1 MPDFNYIAREATG
14 TQVTGTLTAGS
25 EQEALSSLAARSLF
39 PVKIDM
45 AKESVSQQK
54 QVGKRVGAKHLTPFY
69 SQLADLLK
77 SGVPLLRS
85 LQLLEGQTSNAAL
98 KYVIGDVKDQV
109 AEGTRLYDA
118 MRRHPKAFSELAV
131 SMVRAGEEG
140 SFLED
145 VLKQI
150 ASFNQHQEEL
160 KGKVTGAMVYP
171 AFLMSVGTAIV
182 IVMMVKFVPEFAG
195 IFGNMEKEGKLPWAT
210 TTLMGMSDWLTG
222 SMISSDPNPPFLI
235 QNWVLAIIVVAGSI
249 YALIRYIQTDEGRT
263 NFDRFRLRCPG
274 VGPIVR
280 SLSIARFTRILGTL
294 LKNGVPILQSLRIA
308 KDATGN
314 RVLSETIGNAADN
327 VSGGKSLAQPL
338 GASGEFP
345 KEVVEMISVGAEA
358 NNLENVLI
366 DIADNQERKTNRQ
379 LELFV
384 RLLEP
389 LMLLV
394 MAGLVVFVIAALL
407 LPVLRMSQGF

>member
-1 MPDFNYIAREATG
+1 MPDYNYIAREATG
-14 TQVTGTLTAGS
+14 AQVTGTLTAGS

-45 AKESVSQQK
+45 AKESVSAQK
-54 QVGKRVGAKHLTPFY
+54 QVGRRVASKHLTAFY

-85 LQLLEGQTSNAAL
+85 LQLLEGQTSNPAL
-98 KYVIGDVKDQV
+98 KAVIDDVKDQV
-109 AEGTRLYDA
+109 ADGTRLFEA
-118 MRRHPKAFSELAV
+118 MRKHPKVFTELAI

-160 KGKVTGAMVYP
+160 RGKVIGAMIYP
-171 AFLMSVGTAIV
+171 MFLLSVGTAIV
-182 IVMMVKFVPEFAG
+182 IVMLVKFVPEFAP
-195 IFGNMEKEGKLPWAT
+195 IFAQMESRGELPWAT
-210 TTLMGMSDWLTG
+210 TTLMGMSEWLQRRWQLLLIVIG
-222 SMISSDPNPPFLI
+222 GVVFAGYQYLQSDDGKMN
-235 QNWVLAIIVVAGSI
+235 
-249 YALIRYIQTDEGRT
+249 YD
-263 NFDRFRLRCPG
+263 RLRLRSPG

-280 SLSIARFTRILGTL
+280 SLAIARFTRILGTL
-294 LKNGVPILQSLRIA
+294 LKNGVPILNSLRIA

-314 RVLSETIGNAADN
+314 RVLSTTIGQAADN
-327 VSGGKSLAQPL
+327 VSGGRSLAQPL

-358 NNLENVLI
+358 NNLEQVLI
-366 DIADNQERKTNRQ
+366 DIADNQERNTNRQ

-389 LMLLV
+389 MLLLV

-407 LPVLRMSQGF
+407 LPVLRMSSGF

>member
-14 TQVTGTLTAGS
+14 AQVAGTLTAGS

-54 QVGKRVGAKHLTPFY
+54 QVGRRVASKHLTGFY

-85 LQLLEGQTSNAAL
+85 LQLLEGQASNPAL
-98 KYVIGDVKDQV
+98 KFVISDVKDQV
-109 AEGTRLYDA
+109 ADGTRLFEA
-118 MRRHPKAFSELAV
+118 MRKHPKVFSDLAI

-150 ASFNQHQEEL
+150 ASFNRHQEEL
-160 KGKVTGAMVYP
+160 RGKVVGAMVYP
-171 AFLMSVGTAIV
+171 MFLLTVGTAIV
-182 IVMMVKFVPEFAG
+182 IVMLVKFVPEFAG
-195 IFGNMEKEGKLPWAT
+195 IFGQMQERGQLPWAT
-210 TTLMGMSDWLTG
+210 TTLMGISDWL
-222 SMISSDPNPPFLI
+222 
-235 QNWVLAIIVVAGSI
+235 QNRW
-249 YALIRYIQTDEGRT
+249 ALLLLGLGGITFGLYQYLQTEDGRT
-263 NFDRFRLRCPG
+263 NFDRFRLRSPG
-274 VGPIVR
+274 IGPIVR
-280 SLSIARFTRILGTL
+280 SLAIARFSRILGTL
-294 LKNGVPILQSLRIA
+294 LKNGVPILSSLRIA

-314 RVLSETIGNAADN
+314 RILSDTIGRAADN
-327 VSGGKSLAQPL
+327 VSGGRALAEPL

-358 NNLENVLI
+358 NNLEQVLI
-366 DIADNQERKTNRQ
+366 DIADNQERNTNRQ

-389 LMLLV
+389 LLLLI

-407 LPVLRMSQGF
+407 LPVLRMSSGF

>member
-14 TQVTGTLTAGS
+14 GQVTGTLTAGS

-39 PVKIDM
+39 PVRVDM
-45 AKESVSQQK
+45 AKESVSQAK
-54 QVGKRVGAKHLTPFY
+54 QDGRRVASKHLTPFY

-85 LQLLEGQTSNAAL
+85 LQLLEGQSSNPAL
-98 KYVIGDVKDQV
+98 KYVINDVKDQV
-109 AEGTRLYDA
+109 AEGTRLFEA
-118 MRRHPKAFSELAV
+118 MKKHPKVFSELAI
-131 SMVRAGEEG
+131 SMIRAGEEG

-150 ASFNQHQEEL
+150 AAFNQHQEQL
-160 KGKVTGAMVYP
+160 RGRVIGAMVYP
-171 AFLMSVGTAIV
+171 AFLMTVGTAIV
-182 IVMMVKFVPEFAG
+182 IVMLVKFVPEFEG
-195 IFGNMEKEGKLPWAT
+195 IFGQMEKNGKLPWAT
-210 TTLMGMSDWLTG
+210 TTLMGMSDWLRA
-222 SMISSDPNPPFLI
+222 
-235 QNWVLAIIVVAGSI
+235 NWAIAALVIGAIVFGI
-249 YALIRYIQTDEGRT
+249 FQYLKTDEGRG
-263 NFDRFRLRCPG
+263 NFDRLRLRSPG

-280 SLSIARFTRILGTL
+280 SLAIARFTRILGTL
-294 LKNGVPILQSLRIA
+294 LKNGVPILSSLRIA

-314 RVLSETIGNAADN
+314 RILSDAIGDAADN

-338 GASGEFP
+338 GSSGEFP

-366 DIADNQERKTNRQ
+366 DIADNQERKTNSQ
-379 LELFV
+379 LDMFV

-389 LMLLV
+389 LMLLI

-407 LPVLRMSQGF
+407 LPVLRMSSGGL

>member
-1 MPDFNYIAREATG
+1 MPDFNYTAREATG

-39 PVKIDM
+39 PVKITM
-45 AKESVSQQK
+45 AQESVTQQK
-54 QVGKRVGAKHLTPFY
+54 QVGRRVGSKHLTSFY

-98 KYVIGDVKDQV
+98 KYVINDVKDQV
-109 AEGTRLYDA
+109 ADGTRLFEA
-118 MRRHPKAFSELAV
+118 MRKHPRVFNDLAV

-140 SFLED
+140 SFMED

-150 ASFNQHQEEL
+150 AAFNQHQEEL
-160 KGKVTGAMVYP
+160 RGRVIGAMVYP
-171 AFLMSVGTAIV
+171 AFLMLVGTAIV
-182 IVMMVKFVPEFAG
+182 IVMLVKFVPEFES
-195 IFGNMEKEGKLPWAT
+195 IFASMKAKGELPWAT
-210 TTLMGMSDWLTG
+210 TTLMSMSNKLQNNWL
-222 SMISSDPNPPFLI
+222 II
-235 QNWVLAIIVVAGSI
+235 VAIIVGIGFMI
-249 YALIRYIQTDEGRT
+249 YYYLQSDEGRT
-263 NFDRFRLRCPG
+263 NFDRFRLRAFG
-274 VGPIVR
+274 LGPIVR
-280 SLSIARFTRILGTL
+280 SLAIARFTRILGTL

-314 RVLSETIGNAADN
+314 RILSKTIGDAADN

-345 KEVVEMISVGAEA
+345 KEVVEMIAVGAEA
-358 NNLENVLI
+358 NNLEQVLI
-366 DIADNQERKTNRQ
+366 DIADNQERKTNSQ
-379 LELFV
+379 LDLFV
-384 RLLEP
+384 RMLEP

-394 MAGLVVFVIAALL
+394 MAALVVFVIAALL
-407 LPVLRMSQGF
+407 LPVLRMSSGF

>member
-14 TQVTGTLTAGS
+14 AQVTGTLTAGS
-25 EQEALSSLAARSLF
+25 EQEALSSLAARALF

-45 AKESVSQQK
+45 AKESVSQAK
-54 QVGKRVGAKHLTPFY
+54 QVGRRVASKHLTPFY

-85 LQLLEGQTSNAAL
+85 LQLLEGQSSNPAL
-98 KYVIGDVKDQV
+98 KYVINDVKDQV

-118 MRRHPKAFSELAV
+118 MRKHPKVFSELAV

-150 ASFNQHQEEL
+150 ATFNQHQEEL
-160 KGKVTGAMVYP
+160 KGKVIGAMVYP
-171 AFLMSVGTAIV
+171 AFLMTVGTAIV
-182 IVMMVKFVPEFAG
+182 IVMLVKFVPEFEG
-195 IFGNMEKEGKLPWAT
+195 IFGSMKDSGKLPWAT
-210 TTLMGMSDWLTG
+210 TTLMGMS
-222 SMISSDPNPPFLI
+222 
-235 QNWVLAIIVVAGSI
+235 NWVQANWFMALLVIAG
-249 YALIRYIQTDEGRT
+249 LIFGAVQYLKTDDGRL
-263 NFDRFRLRCPG
+263 NFDRFRLRSPG
-274 VGPIVR
+274 IGPIVR
-280 SLSIARFTRILGTL
+280 SLAIARFTRILGTL
-294 LKNGVPILQSLRIA
+294 LRNGVPILQSLRIS

-314 RVLSETIGNAADN
+314 RVLSETIGGAADN
-327 VSGGKSLAQPL
+327 VSGGRSLAEPL
-338 GASGEFP
+338 RASGEFP
-345 KEVVEMISVGAEA
+345 KEVVEMIAVGAEA

-366 DIADNQERKTNRQ
+366 DIADNQERKTNNQ
-379 LELFV
+379 LDLFV

-389 LMLLV
+389 MMLLV
-394 MAGLVVFVIAALL
+394 MAALVVFVIAALL

>member
-1 MPDFNYIAREATG
+1 MPDFNYIAREASG
-14 TQVTGTLTAGS
+14 GQVSGTLTAGS

-39 PVKIDM
+39 PVRVDM
-45 AKESVSQQK
+45 AQESVSQQK
-54 QVGKRVGAKHLTPFY
+54 QVGRRVASKHLTPFY

-85 LQLLEGQTSNAAL
+85 LQLLEGQSSNPAL
-98 KYVIGDVKDQV
+98 KYVINDVKDQV
-109 AEGTRLYDA
+109 AEGTRLYEA
-118 MRRHPKAFSELAV
+118 MRKHPKVFNDLAI
-131 SMVRAGEEG
+131 SMIRAGEEG

-150 ASFNQHQEEL
+150 AAFNQHQEQL
-160 KGKVTGAMVYP
+160 RGRVIGAMVYP
-171 AFLMSVGTAIV
+171 GFLMTVGTAIV
-182 IVMMVKFVPEFAG
+182 IVMLVKFVPEFEG
-195 IFGNMEKEGKLPWAT
+195 IFGQMEKNGKLPWAT
-210 TTLMGMSDWLTG
+210 TTLMGMSDWVRA
-222 SMISSDPNPPFLI
+222 
-235 QNWVLAIIVVAGSI
+235 NWVIALLIIGGIVFGVVQ
-249 YALIRYIQTDEGRT
+249 YLRTDEGRG
-263 NFDRFRLRCPG
+263 NFDRLRLRSPG

-280 SLSIARFTRILGTL
+280 SLAIARFTRILGTL
-294 LKNGVPILQSLRIA
+294 LKNGVPILSSLRIA

-314 RVLSETIGNAADN
+314 RILSDAIGDAADN
-327 VSGGKSLAQPL
+327 VSGGKSLADPL
-338 GASGEFP
+338 GSSGEFP

-366 DIADNQERKTNRQ
+366 DIADNQERKTNSQ
-379 LELFV
+379 LDLFV

-407 LPVLRMSQGF
+407 LPVLRMSSGGL

>member
-14 TQVTGTLTAGS
+14 GQVTGTLTAGS
-25 EQEALSSLAARSLF
+25 EQEALSSLAARALF

-45 AKESVSQQK
+45 AQESVSQAK
-54 QVGKRVGAKHLTPFY
+54 QSGRRVASKHLTPFY

-85 LQLLEGQTSNAAL
+85 LQLLEGQSSNPAL
-98 KYVIGDVKDQV
+98 KYVINDVKDQV

-118 MRRHPKAFSELAV
+118 MRKHPKVFNELAV

-150 ASFNQHQEEL
+150 ATFNQHQEEL
-160 KGKVTGAMVYP
+160 KGKVVGAMVYP
-171 AFLMSVGTAIV
+171 AFLMTVGTIIV
-182 IVMMVKFVPEFAG
+182 IVMLVKFVPEFAG
-195 IFGNMEKEGKLPWAT
+195 MFSSMEEKGTLPWAT
-210 TTLMGMSDWLTG
+210 TTLMGMSEWLQTKWL
-222 SMISSDPNPPFLI
+222 ML
-235 QNWVLAIIVVAGSI
+235 VLVLGVTIFAAGQ
-249 YALIRYIQTDEGRT
+249 YLKTDDGRS

-274 VGPIVR
+274 IGGIVR
-280 SLSIARFTRILGTL
+280 SLAIARFTRILGTL

-327 VSGGKSLAQPL
+327 VSGGKNLADPL
-338 GASGEFP
+338 RASGEFP
-345 KEVVEMISVGAEA
+345 REVVEMISVGAEA

-366 DIADNQERKTNRQ
+366 DIADNQERKTNTQ

-394 MAGLVVFVIAALL
+394 MAALVVFVIAALL